1 MHGMIYKFFCL
12 AIFIGVMALGLV
24 ACSNSYSSLADI
36 SEEKPSSEIFSSSSF
51 VVSSSSFADSL
62 ESSSSSFLS
71 SSSVKFSS
79 SSDSSEIV
87 SVVALVTDT
96 FEVFAFGALNIDI
109 VADSF
114 LTRFDYGDVVSV
126 MVLGY
131 DTLDVPVVA
140 NYGDVFPGEFFLYVA
155 SGLNYL
161 KLEARYGQMAE
172 VIGLGRGAEFP
183 IEIVIQMKEKGGYA
197 EHLENLNSLA
207 ISYSAEAYPELSVA
221 DFANFRM
228 VRTTGMGE
236 GRLFRSSSPVDPS
249 IGRNKYADSLAK
261 VVGIKTFV
269 NLANSEEYAESY
281 NGFAQSYYA
290 TQNVVYLDVLPG
302 FANTP
307 FKEGFV
313 KGLRYMVEREGPY
326 LWHCT
331 YGMDRTGYTI
341 AVLEALMGATADEIK
356 ADYVA
361 THKNFYSVTGGEQVA
376 LTAKQAE
383 LIQAIIVRLMRNAYK
398 TEDVDISDFDNVDLA
413 AATEQYLLSLGLEQ
427 PEIDALK
434 ARLK

>member
-1 MHGMIYKFFCL
+1 MI
-12 AIFIGVMALGLV
+12 
-24 ACSNSYSSLADI
+24 
-36 SEEKPSSEIFSSSSF
+36 
-51 VVSSSSFADSL
+51 
-62 ESSSSSFLS
+62 
-71 SSSVKFSS
+71 SVT
-79 SSDSSEIV
+79 
-87 SVVALVTDT
+87 ALVTDT
-96 FEVFAFGALNIDI
+96 FEVFAFGSLNIDI

-114 LTRFDYGDVVSV
+114 LTKFDYGDVVSV
-126 MVLGY
+126 MVPGY

-140 NYGDVFPGEFFLYVA
+140 SYGDVFPGEFLLYVT

-183 IEIVIQMKEKGGYA
+183 IEVAIRMKEKGGYA
-197 EHLENLNSLA
+197 EHLQNLNTLA
-207 ISYSAEAYPELSVA
+207 MSYSIEAYPELSVA

-236 GRLFRSSSPVDPS
+236 GRLYRSSSPVDPS
-249 IGRNKYADSLAK
+249 IGRNKYADSLAS
-261 VVGIKTFV
+261 VAGVKTFV
-269 NLANSEEYAESY
+269 NLANSKEYAELY
-281 NGFAQSYYA
+281 DGFAQSYYA
-290 TQNVVYLDVLPG
+290 TQNVVYLDLQPG
-302 FANTP
+302 FVNTP

-313 KGLRYMVEREGPY
+313 KGLRYMVEHDGPY

-356 ADYVA
+356 ADYVV
-361 THKNFYSVTGGEQVA
+361 THKNFFSVTGGVQVA
-376 LTAKQAE
+376 LTPKQAE

-398 TEDVDISDFDNVDLA
+398 VENVDISDFENVDLA
-413 AATEQYLLSLGLEQ
+413 AATEKYLLSLGLEQ
-427 PEIDALK
+427 HEIDSLM